1 MNKEIDGR
9 QLHPPEPL
17 TLTLAALETLRDDD
31 ELRLLIYCQP
41 NPLFEILRKTG
52 YVWTENVWK
61 DGTHEILI
69 RRNV

>member
-1 MNKEIDGR
+1 MNKEVDGR
-9 QLHPPEPL
+9 QLQPPEPL
-17 TLTLAALETLRDDD
+17 TLTLAALEILRDDE

-69 RRNV
+69 RRHI